1 VRPRHTP
8 LCGQCMPTR
17 AEVCTMA
24 HERKVCWLCGKV
36 GPWQCL
42 IRVYPVPKDD
52 AITLGC

>member
-1 VRPRHTP
+1 
-8 LCGQCMPTR
+8 MPTR